1 MGPGF
6 VPGHVVTLLQL
17 QALDWAGSPIY
28 RPPMLTPDT
37 IKKFASIVGAKHALT
52 NEADIAPHVLEPR
65 GKFSGQSPL
74 VLRPGSTE
82 EVSAILKL
90 ANETGTAIVPQG
102 GNTGLVGGQMPHGD
116 IVLSLRRMNR
126 VRHLDAADNCITLE
140 AGVTLHNAQEA
151 AQSKGLIFPLWIASQ
166 GTCQVGGNLATNAGG
181 INVLAYGNTRDL
193 CLGLEVV
200 LASGEVWN
208 GLTSLRKDNTGYDLK
223 HLFIGCEGT
232 LGVITAASMKLLP
245 APLDRATVF
254 ASLASP
260 REALEL
266 LSLVRRM
273 SGNGVVAFEIMPRS
287 GVDMTIR
294 HAGCRD
300 PLQAPSDWYVLFELA
315 GFDTEGDMNGK
326 ATGILEVAFEEGLVS
341 DATIATST
349 QAAQDLWRI
358 REAMSEVQ
366 RLEGGSIKHDISVP
380 VSKVPAFLD
389 EAIALAE
396 DMLPGCR
403 PVPFGHIGDGNIHF
417 NISQP
422 VDADRDAF
430 LARWEEVSARVHDKV
445 RKYQGS
451 ISAEHG
457 IGTLKRDELA
467 ATKQPVEMNMM
478 RGIKQLLDPNG
489 ILNPGKVL

>member
-1 MGPGF
+1 MLSPD
-6 VPGHVVTLLQL
+6 LLEKFS
-17 QALDWAGSPIY
+17 AL
-28 RPPMLTPDT
+28 
-37 IKKFASIVGAKHALT
+37 VGAKHALT
-52 NEADIAPHVLEPR
+52 NEADIAPHLLEPR
-65 GKFSGQSPL
+65 GKFSGSSPL

-102 GNTGLVGGQMPHGD
+102 GNTGLVGGQMPAD
-116 IVLSLRRMNR
+116 EIVLSLSRMNR
-126 VRHLDAADNCITLE
+126 VRHLDDADNCITLE

-151 AQSKGLIFPLWIASQ
+151 ASQKGLIFPLWIASQ

-208 GLTSLRKDNTGYDLK
+208 GLKSLRKDNTGYDLK

-232 LGVITAASMKLLP
+232 LGIITAASMKLLP
-245 APLDRATVF
+245 APADRATVF
-254 ASLASP
+254 AALPSP
-260 REALEL
+260 GDALEL

-273 SGNGVVAFEIMPRS
+273 SGNAVVAFEIMPRS
-287 GVDMTIR
+287 GVEMSIK

-300 PLQAPSDWYVLFELA
+300 PLEAPSDWYALFELA
-315 GFDTEGDMNGK
+315 GFDAEGDMNAK
-326 ATGILEVAFEEGLVS
+326 ATSILEVAFEEGLVS
-341 DATIATST
+341 DATLAAST

-380 VSKVPAFLD
+380 VSKVPAFLE
-389 EAIALAE
+389 EAIALVK
-396 DMLPGCR
+396 DMLPNCR

-417 NISQP
+417 NVSQA
-422 VDADRDAF
+422 VGDDRDAF
-430 LARWEEVSARVHDKV
+430 LAKWDEVSARVHAIV
-445 RKYQGS
+445 REYGGS

-467 ATKQPVEMNMM
+467 ATKQAVEMNMM
-478 RGIKQLLDPNG
+478 RGIKQLLDPNA

>member
-1 MGPGF
+1 
-6 VPGHVVTLLQL
+6 
-17 QALDWAGSPIY
+17 
-28 RPPMLTPDT
+28 MLTPDLT
-37 IKKFASIVGAKHALT
+37 EKFSAIVGHKHALVS
-52 NEADIAPHVLEPR
+52 EADLAPYLLEPR
-65 GKFSGQSPL
+65 GKFSGHSPL

-102 GNTGLVGGQMPHGD
+102 GNTGLVGGQMPAGEI
-116 IVLSLRRMNR
+116 IVSLSRMNR
-126 VRHLDAADNCITLE
+126 VRHVDDEDNCITLE

-151 AQSKGLIFPLWIASQ
+151 ARAKGLIFPLWIASQ

-208 GLTSLRKDNTGYDLK
+208 GLTCLRKDNTGYDLK

-232 LGVITAASMKLLP
+232 LGIITAASMTLLP
-245 APLDRATVF
+245 APADCATVF
-254 ASLASP
+254 AALTSP
-260 REALEL
+260 RDALEL

-273 SGNGVVAFEIMPRS
+273 SGNAVVAFEIMPRS
-287 GVDMTIR
+287 GVEMSIK

-300 PLQAPSDWYVLFELA
+300 PLEAPSNWYVLFELA
-315 GFDTEGDMNGK
+315 GFDVEGDMNDK
-326 ATGILEVAFEEGLVS
+326 ATSILEVAFEEGLVS
-341 DATIATST
+341 DATIAAST

-366 RLEGGSIKHDISVP
+366 RLEGGSIKHDVSVP
-380 VSKVPAFLD
+380 VSRVPAFLD
-389 EAIALAE
+389 EAIALVN
-396 DMLPGCR
+396 DMLPKCR

-422 VDADRDAF
+422 VGADREAF
-430 LARWEEVSARVHDKV
+430 LGKWEAVSSEVHAIV
-445 RKYQGS
+445 RKHGGS

-467 ATKQPVEMNMM
+467 ATKQPVELDMM
-478 RGIKQLLDPNG
+478 RGIKQLLDPNS